1 MEIKKAGIAEIGI
14 IKNLAET
21 IWPVCYA
28 TIITTEQLHYMLQ
41 LVYSENALLA
51 QIEKGHQFII
61 AWENEKPIGFAS
73 YSQKSDAEKTTYRLH
88 KIYVLPNNP
97 TKGIGSLL
105 LSYVCNASKTFG
117 ANTLELNVN
126 KHNTAI
132 QFYLKK
138 GFTTTKEEVIDIG
151 GGFVMDDYVMVKDLI
166 S

>member
-61 AWENEKPIGFAS
+61 AWENAKPIGFAS
-73 YSQKSDAEKTTYRLH
+73 YSQKSDTENTTYRLH
-88 KIYVLPNNP
+88 KIYVLPKNP

-105 LSYVCNASKTFG
+105 LSYVCNASKTLG
-117 ANTLELNVN
+117 ATTLELNVN
-126 KHNTAI
+126 KYNTAI

-138 GFTTTKEEVIDIG
+138 GFTTTREEVIDIG
-151 GGFVMDDYVMVKDLI
+151 AGFVMDDYVMTLAL
-166 S
+166 